1 MPKTPNPHL
10 LARALIARNALDS
23 HRRDLTKQ
31 INGRVRCLD
40 QAIDAIATHDMAG
53 EELPLEGA
61 DALSPD
67 LLRLIDDPTSG
78 L

>member
-1 MPKTPNPHL
+1 MPKPKEPHL

-23 HRRDLTKQ
+23 HRKDLVKQ
-31 INGRVRCLD
+31 INGRVRVLN
-40 QAIDAIATHDMAG
+40 QACDAIATHDMAG

-61 DALSPD
+61 DSLSPD
-67 LLRLIDDPTSG
+67 LLKLIDNPTAG